1 MLIPSV
7 IEKNANGIFNYDIYS
22 RLLEDRII
30 FLPPYP
36 INAEIA
42 NSVIAQ
48 MLYLESKDKNKDI
61 FLYIDNPG
69 GEVYSGMAIVDT
81 MNFISCDVSTICVGL
96 AASMASLIL
105 ASGAKGKRFA
115 LPHSRIMIHQPH
127 SAAEGQTTDILIQAN
142 ESQRVKEESITLLS
156 KATGKTIEEVTKDI
170 DRDNYMTSEDAKA
183 YGIIDDV
190 MSTRQIKIK

>member
-7 IEKNANGIFNYDIYS
+7 IEKNSNGIFNYDIYS

-61 FLYIDNPG
+61 YLYIDNPG
-69 GEVYSGMAIVDT
+69 GEVYSGMAIIDT

-105 ASGAKGKRFA
+105 ASGSKGKRFA

-127 SAAEGQTTDILIQAN
+127 SAAEGQTTDIVIQAN
-142 ESQRVKEESITLLS
+142 ESQRVKDESIELLAN
-156 KATGKTIEEVTKDI
+156 ATGRTKEEITKDV
-170 DRDNYMTSEDAKA
+170 DRDNYMTSLDAKA
-183 YGIIDDV
+183 YGIIDNI
-190 MSTRQIKIK
+190 MSTRPNKTK

>member
-30 FLPPYP
+30 FLPPQP
-36 INAEIA
+36 IDAEIA

-69 GEVYSGMAIVDT
+69 GEVYAGMAIIDT

-105 ASGAKGKRFA
+105 TSGAKGKRFA

-127 SAAEGQTTDILIQAN
+127 GYAQGQTSDIIIQAN
-142 ESQRVKEESITLLS
+142 ESKLVKEESIEILART
-156 KATGKTIEEVTKDI
+156 TGKPRETVLKDV
-170 DRDNYMTSEDAKA
+170 DRDNYLTSQDAKD
-183 YGIIDDV
+183 YGIIDDIMV
-190 MSTRQIKIK
+190 ERPKQKE

>member
-69 GEVYSGMAIVDT
+69 GEVYSGMAIIDT

-142 ESQRVKEESITLLS
+142 ESQRVKEESINLLS
-156 KATGKTIEEVTKDI
+156 KATGKTIDEVTKDM
-170 DRDNYMTSEDAKA
+170 DRDNYMTSKDAKE

-190 MSTRQIKIK
+190 MSARQIKTQ

>member
-7 IEKNANGIFNYDIYS
+7 IEKNSNGIFNYDIYS

-69 GEVYSGMAIVDT
+69 GEVYSGMAIIDT

-127 SAAEGQTTDILIQAN
+127 STAEGQTTDILIQAN
-142 ESQRVKEESITLLS
+142 ESQRVKTESIVLLS
-156 KATGKTIEEVTKDI
+156 NATGKTIDEVTKDV
-170 DRDNYMTSEDAKA
+170 DRDNYMTSQDAKA
-183 YGIIDDV
+183 YGIIDDI
-190 MSTRQIKIK
+190 MTSRQIKTK

>member
-7 IEKNANGIFNYDIYS
+7 IEKNANGVFNYDIYS

-30 FLPPYP
+30 FLPSQP
-36 INAEIA
+36 IDADVA

-69 GEVYSGMAIVDT
+69 GEVYSGMSIVDT

-105 ASGAKGKRFA
+105 ANGTKGKRFA

-127 SAAEGQTTDILIQAN
+127 GYAQGQTTDIVIQAN
-142 ESQRVKEESITLLS
+142 ESQLVKNECIDLLA
-156 KATGKTIEEVTKDI
+156 KATGKSKETISKDI
-170 DRDNYMTSEDAKA
+170 DRDNYLTAQAAKD
-183 YGIIDDV
+183 YGIIDGI
-190 MSTRQIKIK
+190 MIERPKLN

>member
-69 GEVYSGMAIVDT
+69 GEVYSGMAIIDT

-127 SAAEGQTTDILIQAN
+127 STAEGQTTDILIQAN

-156 KATGKTIEEVTKDI
+156 SSTV
-170 DRDNYMTSEDAKA
+170 SSLSLW
-183 YGIIDDV
+183 
-190 MSTRQIKIK
+190 STR

>member
-7 IEKNANGIFNYDIYS
+7 IEKNSNGIFNYDIYS

-30 FLPPYP
+30 FLPSQP

-42 NSVIAQ
+42 NSIIAQ

-61 FLYIDNPG
+61 YLYIDNPG
-69 GEVYSGMAIVDT
+69 GEVYSGMAIIDT

-105 ASGAKGKRFA
+105 ASGTKGKRYA
-115 LPHSRIMIHQPH
+115 LPHSRVMIHQPY
-127 SAAEGQTTDILIQAN
+127 SCAQGQTSDIIIQAN
-142 ESQRVKEESITLLS
+142 ESKRVKEESIDILAKT
-156 KATGKTIEEVTKDI
+156 TGKSKEEIAKDI
-170 DRDNYMTSEDAKA
+170 DRDNYLTSLNAKE

-190 MSTRQIKIK
+190 MTVRPKQN

>member
-30 FLPPYP
+30 FVPPYP

-69 GEVYSGMAIVDT
+69 GEVYSGMAIIDT

-142 ESQRVKEESITLLS
+142 ESQRVKEESINLLS
-156 KATGKTIEEVTKDI
+156 KATGKTIDEVTKDM
-170 DRDNYMTSEDAKA
+170 DRDNYMTSKDAKE

-190 MSTRQIKIK
+190 MSARQIKTK

>member
-7 IEKNANGIFNYDIYS
+7 IEKNSNGIFNYDIYS

-61 FLYIDNPG
+61 YLYIDNPG
-69 GEVYSGMAIVDT
+69 GEVYSGMAIIDT

-127 SAAEGQTTDILIQAN
+127 SVAEGQTTDIVIQAN
-142 ESQRVKEESITLLS
+142 ESQRVKDESIELLS
-156 KATGKTIEEVTKDI
+156 NATGKTKEEITKDV
-170 DRDNYMTSEDAKA
+170 DRDNYMTSLDAKA
-183 YGIIDDV
+183 YGIIDDI
-190 MSTRQIKIK
+190 MATRPNKTK

>member
-42 NSVIAQ
+42 NSFIAQ
-48 MLYLESKDKNKDI
+48 MWYLESKDKNKDI

-69 GEVYSGMAIVDT
+69 GEVYSGMAIIDT

-142 ESQRVKEESITLLS
+142 ESQRVKEESINLLS
-156 KATGKTIEEVTKDI
+156 KATGKTIDEVTKDM
-170 DRDNYMTSEDAKA
+170 DRDNYMTSKDAKE

-190 MSTRQIKIK
+190 MSARQIKTK

>member
-7 IEKNANGIFNYDIYS
+7 IEKNSNGIFNYDIYS

-69 GEVYSGMAIVDT
+69 GEVYSGMAIIDT

-127 SAAEGQTTDILIQAN
+127 STAEGQTTDILIQAN
-142 ESQRVKEESITLLS
+142 ESQRVKTESIVLLS
-156 KATGKTIEEVTKDI
+156 NATGKTIDEVTKDV
-170 DRDNYMTSEDAKA
+170 DRDNYMTSQDAKA
-183 YGIIDDV
+183 YGIIDDIM
-190 MSTRQIKIK
+190 MSRQIKTK

>member
-69 GEVYSGMAIVDT
+69 GEVYSGMAIIDT

-142 ESQRVKEESITLLS
+142 ESQRVKKESINLLS
-156 KATGKTIEEVTKDI
+156 KATGKTIDEVTKDM
-170 DRDNYMTSEDAKA
+170 DRDNYMTSKDAKE

-190 MSTRQIKIK
+190 MSARQIKTK

>member
-69 GEVYSGMAIVDT
+69 GEVYSGMAIIDT

-127 SAAEGQTTDILIQAN
+127 STAEGQTTDILIQAN

-156 KATGKTIEEVTKDI
+156 SATGKTIEEVTKDI

-183 YGIIDDV
+183 YGIIDGI
-190 MSTRQIKIK
+190 MSARQIKTK

>member
-69 GEVYSGMAIVDT
+69 GEVYSGMAIIDT

-142 ESQRVKEESITLLS
+142 ESQRVKEESINLLS
-156 KATGKTIEEVTKDI
+156 KATGKTIDEVTKDM
-170 DRDNYMTSEDAKA
+170 DRDNYMTSKDAKE

-190 MSTRQIKIK
+190 MSARQIKTK

>member
-69 GEVYSGMAIVDT
+69 GEVYSGMAIIDT

-127 SAAEGQTTDILIQAN
+127 STAEGQTTDILIQAN

-156 KATGKTIEEVTKDI
+156 SATGKTIEEVTKDI
-170 DRDNYMTSEDAKA
+170 DRDNYMTSDDAKA
-183 YGIIDDV
+183 YGIIDGI
-190 MSTRQIKIK
+190 MSARQIKTK

>member
-7 IEKNANGIFNYDIYS
+7 IEKNSNGIFNYDIYS

-30 FLPPYP
+30 FLPPNP
-36 INAEIA
+36 IDADIA

-48 MLYLESKDKNKDI
+48 LLYLESKDKDKDI
-61 FLYIDNPG
+61 FLYINNPG
-69 GEVYSGMAIVDT
+69 GEVYSGMAIIDT

-105 ASGAKGKRFA
+105 ASGTKGKRFA

-127 SAAEGQTTDILIQAN
+127 GYAQGQTTDILIQAN
-142 ESQRVKEESITLLS
+142 ESQRVKEESVKILMN
-156 KATGKTIEEVTKDI
+156 ATGRTFDEVMKDV
-170 DRDNYMTSEDAKA
+170 DRDNYMTSLDAKA
-183 YGIIDDV
+183 YGIIDNV
-190 MSTRQIKIK
+190 MSTRPTQTK